1 MESKQKSILD
11 DIEGMDLDE
20 AKRYAKER
28 GFQIRVKKQNAI
40 SNFLTADYKDDRINV
55 KVRNNNVES
64 ATIG

>member
-20 AKRYAKER
+20 AKSYAKER
-28 GFQIRVKKQNAI
+28 GFQIRVEKRNAI

>member
-28 GFQIRVKKQNAI
+28 GFQIRVEKRNAI

-55 KVRNNNVES
+55 KVRNNIVES

>member
-28 GFQIRVKKQNAI
+28 GFQIRVEKRNAI